1 MADPNTEVH
10 PTQGEATVV
19 MRRIAVLVTATVLV
33 VGGAAAP
40 AHADGEI
47 GLSEDGVTWTTTLVD
62 PIFEPDFRFMP
73 GDVEERDFQVRN
85 DGPSDGV
92 LTVDVLAS
100 DPDALLANDDFLVEA
115 QVGAGPWTNVEPGT
129 TRAATE
135 LTIPQGAQ
143 TDVRI
148 RATFVLE
155 STSED
160 EAIPFSV
167 RLTMS
172 EDGDVGGVDAGDG
185 DGDAGG
191 GGDVGGVD
199 DGILPDTGS
208 PFGLGLIW
216 LAAGLVGAGLALAL
230 PRRGRGREVARG

>member
-1 MADPNTEVH
+1 
-10 PTQGEATVV
+10 
-19 MRRIAVLVTATVLV
+19 MRRLATLVTATVLV

-47 GLSEDGVTWTTTLVD
+47 GLSEDGVTWTTSLVD
-62 PIFEPDFRFMP
+62 PIFEPSFRFMP
-73 GDVEERDFQVRN
+73 GDVEERGFQVRN

-92 LTVDVLAS
+92 LTIDVLAS

-115 QVGAGPWTNVEPGT
+115 KVGAGPWINVEPGT
-129 TRAATE
+129 TRTATE
-135 LTIPQGAQ
+135 LKIAQGER

-148 RATFVLE
+148 RASFALA

-172 EDGDVGGVDAGDG
+172 EDGDVGGVDQGGG
-185 DGDAGG
+185 DGDAG

-199 DGILPDTGS
+199 NGILPDTGS

-216 LAAGLVGAGLALAL
+216 LAAGLLGAGLALAL
-230 PRRGRGREVARG
+230 PRRTRGQEVARG

>member
-1 MADPNTEVH
+1 MCRLAAL
-10 PTQGEATVV
+10 AT
-19 MRRIAVLVTATVLV
+19 AAVLV

-40 AHADGEI
+40 VHADGEI
-47 GLSEDGVTWTTTLVD
+47 GLSEDGVTWTTSLVD
-62 PIFEPDFRFMP
+62 PIFEPEFRFMP
-73 GDVEERDFQVRN
+73 GDVEERGFQVRN

-135 LTIPQGAQ
+135 LKIPQGAQ

-160 EAIPFSV
+160 EIIPFSV

-172 EDGDVGGVDAGDG
+172 EDGEVGGVDAGGGDG

-191 GGDVGGVD
+191 AGEVGGVD

-216 LAAGLVGAGLALAL
+216 LAAGLIGAGLALAL
-230 PRRGRGREVARG
+230 PRRARDREVARG